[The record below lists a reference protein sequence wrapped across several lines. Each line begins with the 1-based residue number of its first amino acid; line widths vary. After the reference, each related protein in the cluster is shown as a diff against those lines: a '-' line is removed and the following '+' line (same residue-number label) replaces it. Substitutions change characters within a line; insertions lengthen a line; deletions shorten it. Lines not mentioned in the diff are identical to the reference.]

1 MGTTTVVVNI
11 GSMNSNI
18 SKNDEFLIY
27 ELGDELFDPYT
38 KESLGKLKIIKG
50 KVTPI
55 HIQDKMTTMQS
66 YELIRRP
73 EKIIEKTKSQNS
85 FGLAAMAFLGDTT
98 EKEKIISEE
107 IKKLTNVK
115 VGDFVKKI

>member
-1 MGTTTVVVNI
+1 
-11 GSMNSNI
+11 MNSNI

-27 ELGDELFDPYT
+27 KLGDELFDPYT